1 MKILQTA
8 DWHLG
13 SPKSPYANGINLRS
27 QDTLRCLDEMVRVA
41 IEERPD
47 YTLISG
53 DIFDKAEIGQGR
65 GHKEVLQARKVIL
78 ELAEASR
85 NVVVMRGTPN
95 HDSAEAFE
103 ELAAHFEHRDNVHIV
118 TTPQVLHLYGLDVA
132 VLPGFDRGAFRAQH
146 PGLSK
151 DEENEVFTQEL
162 SNIVMGLRL
171 QCRTDPDIPSV
182 LMAHYTVPGAN
193 TESGQLMILS
203 QFEPMLPAECLQA
216 ADFDLVALGHIH
228 RPQQVP
234 GVKNCFYS
242 GAINAM
248 TFGDE
253 GQERGFW
260 IHEHDLPFDTWNW
273 ESRFYKTPYRE
284 FITFHWTD
292 TDITAINLGHL
303 DEVAM
308 NYWRWNGA
316 VQGKIIRIRYSCSE
330 EKAKA
335 YRMKESLIEKT
346 LLDDGAFMLW
356 DNLPENIGESTNR
369 EKLEGTTDPEENLVR
384 YLKEQQV
391 DPQRIQELVLKAR
404 PIISRAEA
412 SATAATH
419 TGVFEPL
426 EISVKNYRNY
436 ADETF
441 DFRDVTFCTI
451 NGQNG
456 AGKSSLFMDAIID
469 CLFEEPREGIIKD
482 ETGKAPWLRND
493 ENARS
498 GSIMFT
504 FRIGEDKYRVTRTR
518 ARSGKGTL
526 NISHFED
533 GAWAD
538 RSKERYND
546 TQQEI
551 LNILGMDSFTFK
563 SCALIMQDQYGIF
576 LQAPP
581 EDRVEVLS
589 TLLCLG
595 VYQAMERIADEN
607 RKAAADRARKINTE
621 IEIHDNTVRDLGNPD
636 GELKSCMAE
645 LEILEAHQKEK
656 SAKRDKQQL
665 LLNHQAEAQERRQ
678 KLIRSI
684 VELENQKVAAEQN
697 KASQEAII
705 ESDTKLLSLKGEIIK
720 AVEKYN
726 KLSAQEKD
734 LASQIVLAEAKNAEA
749 ARWAN
754 EVTAEQSHLLTLQE
768 EAGKLEAQRDALRAS
783 DQDEQIIFRAQEY
796 QRYSIL
802 YLHAKD
808 LLANYQLASI
818 KRDQLQYEYDK
829 KKAYIKSQTAMLQK
843 SKDDLEQRTALL
855 ENSGCPDP
863 NNAQC
868 RFLAD
873 ALEAKRKIPD
883 IDREMSHFRE
893 EQGALLEDFQLKI
906 QEAEK
911 AVQDIG
917 FDQQKLLEY
926 EAKVREYADAPEKL
940 KALEERE
947 KQIAVIEA
955 KLDSARVNIESSQE
969 KLSEVKLRA
978 EEAKENADR
987 FAGIH
992 ERHKK
997 VIEDMDGLKPMLDLE
1012 RQLPVAE
1019 ERLNTAMKRLSEITQ
1034 DFTRLDA
1041 EIAAKR
1047 EEVAREYAALN
1058 DAGNL
1063 EAIVKGLN
1071 AELDNITAQVKQM
1084 QMRIGSLQEKADR
1097 VEKLRT
1103 EIMALSKQHA
1113 EASAEASDYEALKT
1127 AFSQSG
1133 VPHQIIR
1140 SIIPQLTDTANSILG
1155 QMTGGKMGV
1164 EFKLEKTLRSKKE
1177 RATLDILVDEYGKP
1191 PLPYLSKSGGEKVK
1205 SSLAVIL
1212 ALAEIKS
1219 SLAGM
1224 QMGML
1229 FIDEPPFLDSDGT
1242 QAYCDA
1248 LETIWRRYPGIKIM
1262 AITHDANMKSRFPQS
1277 IDVVKTEDGSKI
1289 IY

>member
-1 MKILQTA
+1 MKILHSA

-13 SPKSPYANGINLRS
+13 SPKSPYENGVNLRS

-41 IEERPD
+41 RQERPD

-78 ELAEASR
+78 KLAEASR
-85 NVVVMRGTPN
+85 DVVVMRGTPN

-118 TTPQVLHLYGLDVA
+118 TTPQVLRLSGLDVA

-146 PGLSK
+146 PGLGK
-151 DEENEVFTQEL
+151 DEENEVFTREL
-162 SNIVMGLRL
+162 SNIVMGLRA
-171 QCRTDPDIPSV
+171 QCRPDPNIPAV

-203 QFEPMLPAECLQA
+203 QFEPMLPSECLQA
-216 ADFDLVALGHIH
+216 AEFDLVALGHIH
-228 RPQQVP
+228 RPQKVP
-234 GVKNCFYS
+234 GIMNCFYS

-273 ESRFYKTPYRE
+273 ESRFFKTPYRE

-316 VQGKIIRIRYSCSE
+316 AQGKIVRIRYSCSE

-356 DNLPENIGESTNR
+356 DNLPENIGESANR

-391 DPQRIQELVLKAR
+391 DPQRIKELVLKAR

-412 SATAATH
+412 STTAANH
-419 TGVFEPL
+419 TGTFEPL

-589 TLLCLG
+589 ILLCLG
-595 VYQAMERIADEN
+595 VYQTMERIADEN

-621 IEIHDNTVRDLGNPD
+621 IEIHDNTVRDLGNPE
-636 GELKSCMAE
+636 GELKSCTAE
-645 LEILEAHQKEK
+645 LEVLEARQKEK
-656 SAKRDKQQL
+656 TAERDKQQL
-665 LLNHQAEAQERRQ
+665 LLRNQEEAQERRQ
-678 KLIRSI
+678 KLLQSI
-684 VELENQKVAAEQN
+684 VELENQK
-697 KASQEAII
+697 
-705 ESDTKLLSLKGEIIK
+705 
-720 AVEKYN
+720 
-726 KLSAQEKD
+726 
-734 LASQIVLAEAKNAEA
+734 
-749 ARWAN
+749 
-754 EVTAEQSHLLTLQE
+754 EVAEQSRSDQQAIINSSYELISKREEIEAAVSRYKDLDSQEKKLSKEIAIADAKKSEANRLSEEVASEQAYLTEQQE
-768 EAGKLEAQRDALRAS
+768 EARKLREQWNSLQPS
-783 DQDEQIIFRAQEY
+783 EQDELIRTRAQEHHKYMELY
-796 QRYSIL
+796 QQ
-802 YLHAKD
+802 AKD
-808 LLANYQLASI
+808 LQVEYQAAASKRVQIEHKYENNRNYVDSQIAT
-818 KRDQLQYEYDK
+818 LQNH
-829 KKAYIKSQTAMLQK
+829 KA
-843 SKDDLEQRTALL
+843 DLERRTELL
-855 ENSGCPDP
+855 ENSGCPDIE
-863 NNAQC
+863 NAHC

-873 ALEAKRKIPD
+873 ALYAKENLPEIEKEIEKYQRKAEALYEESRKK
-883 IDREMSHFRE
+883 
-893 EQGALLEDFQLKI
+893 L
-906 QEAEK
+906 QEADE
-911 AVQDIG
+911 AAQAIG
-917 FDQQKLLEY
+917 FDPLKLLEY
-926 EAKVREYADAPEKL
+926 GSKVQDLADAPH
-940 KALEERE
+940 AIARLEERG

-955 KLDSARVNIESSQE
+955 KIDAAKGNIEKAS
-969 KLSEVKLRA
+969 KRLSEVKLRA
-978 EEAKENADR
+978 EKAEEEAGR
-987 FAGIH
+987 FVGIH
-992 ERHKK
+992 GRHKK
-997 VIEDMDGLKPMLDLE
+997 VLEELDALKPMLDLE

-1019 ERLNTAMKRLSEITQ
+1019 ERLNTATKRLTEITQ
-1034 DFTRLDA
+1034 DLFRLDA

-1058 DAGNL
+1058 DTGNL
-1063 EAIVKGLN
+1063 AAIVKGLN
-1071 AELDNITAQVKQM
+1071 AELDDIAAQVKQK
-1084 QMRIGSLQEKADR
+1084 QMRIGSLQEKSDR
-1097 VEKLRT
+1097 AEKLRT

-1113 EASAEASDYEALKT
+1113 DASAEASDCEVLKA

-1177 RATLDILVDEYGKP
+1177 RATLDILVDEYGNP